1 MIRLQDEEIAPRQ
14 GVEHLCRGVPQIRRD
29 PDAAPGFHV
38 LERYGRELSALIDRP
53 ELRQVYEAEL
63 AEARALIQPG
73 IAYDVHPV
81 VGAEA
86 DRLIIADGRTLESAV
101 VARLFAGAP
110 EVVLAIYSI
119 GPLLEKRAAE
129 YQAARNHLPGYVLDL
144 LGSAAVDEVGQVTYG
159 IIEDLAR
166 SKGLK
171 ASITLNPGTSH
182 WPLSGNKVLTELVPA
197 AAIGIETLDSGFLR
211 PFKSISFAV
220 ALGEHV
226 LTPAEGSSCDY
237 CDTRD
242 LCRR

>member
-1 MIRLQDEEIAPRQ
+1 MPVVTDFPFTF
-14 GVEHLCRGVPQIRRD
+14 D
-29 PDAAPGFHV
+29 PARV

-53 ELRQVYEAEL
+53 ELRQVYEAAV
-63 AEARALIQPG
+63 AEARTLIQPG
-73 IAYDVHPV
+73 IAYAAHPIV
-81 VGAEA
+81 RAEEE
-86 DRLIIADGRTLESAV
+86 RLIIADGQALESPV

-119 GPLLEKRAAE
+119 GPRLEERAAE
-129 YQAARNHLPGYVLDL
+129 YQAARNYLPGFALDVV
-144 LGSAAVDEVGQVTYG
+144 GSAAVDEVGRVAYDL
-159 IIEDLAR
+159 IEDLAK
-166 SKGLK
+166 SKGLN
-171 ASITLNPGTSH
+171 ASIPLNPGTSH

-197 AAIGIETLDSGFLR
+197 AAIGIETLNSGLLR

-220 ALGEHV
+220 ALGEDV